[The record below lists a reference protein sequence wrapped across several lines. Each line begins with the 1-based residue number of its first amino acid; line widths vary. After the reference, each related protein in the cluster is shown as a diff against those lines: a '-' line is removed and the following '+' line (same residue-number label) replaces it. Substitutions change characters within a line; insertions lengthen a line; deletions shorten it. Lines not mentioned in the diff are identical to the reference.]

1 MTDEVKKNN
10 GNTANGMSVAASEIS
25 LRSEVAADAPNAIEV
40 DRIVKKYGEF
50 TAVDAVSF
58 TVREGEIFGLLG
70 PNGAGKSTLIRM
82 MTTLLPI
89 TAGSAR
95 VAGHDVAG
103 DPGGVR
109 RTIGVIPQALTS
121 DLDLTVEENLTIY
134 AKLYDVPAKRRK
146 EAIEELLETVDLT
159 KWRGAQTK
167 TLSGG
172 MRRRL
177 EIARG
182 LVHSP
187 RIFFLDEPT
196 TGLDPVS
203 RVAVWEMLT
212 NIKSKRQLTILI
224 TTHYMDEADRL
235 CDRIAIVDHGKL
247 VALDT
252 PAALK
257 ASVPG
262 SNVIE
267 AQFDGPP
274 ADWEGRLHK
283 LSDVTSVQHE
293 GADMYR
299 ILTGN
304 GSQTTTEL
312 VEAAVHSGV
321 KIRSL
326 SVQNTSLDD
335 VFVHYTGRQLRDEL
349 VKAHAFTMPQRP
361 GLQP

>member
-1 MTDEVKKNN
+1 M
-10 GNTANGMSVAASEIS
+10 
-25 LRSEVAADAPNAIEV
+25 
-40 DRIVKKYGEF
+40 
-50 TAVDAVSF
+50 
-58 TVREGEIFGLLG
+58 
-70 PNGAGKSTLIRM
+70 
-82 MTTLLPI
+82 
-89 TAGSAR
+89 
-95 VAGHDVAG
+95 
-103 DPGGVR
+103 
-109 RTIGVIPQALTS
+109 IPQALTS
-121 DLDLTVEENLTIY
+121 DLDLTVEENMNIY
-134 AKLYDVPAKRRK
+134 AKLYDVPAKERK
-146 EAIEELLETVDLT
+146 AAIDELLELVDLT

-212 NIKSKRQLTILI
+212 NIKTNRQLTILI

-252 PAALK
+252 PPALK

-267 AQFDGPP
+267 VQFENPP
-274 ADWEGRLHK
+274 ADWEQ
-283 LSDVTSVQHE
+283 TS
-293 GADMYR
+293 ASS
-299 ILTGN
+299 T
-304 GSQTTTEL
+304 
-312 VEAAVHSGV
+312 A
-321 KIRSL
+321 SL
-326 SVQNTSLDD
+326 RCST
-335 VFVHYTGRQLRDEL
+335 
-349 VKAHAFTMPQRP
+349 KAPACTAS
-361 GLQP
+361 